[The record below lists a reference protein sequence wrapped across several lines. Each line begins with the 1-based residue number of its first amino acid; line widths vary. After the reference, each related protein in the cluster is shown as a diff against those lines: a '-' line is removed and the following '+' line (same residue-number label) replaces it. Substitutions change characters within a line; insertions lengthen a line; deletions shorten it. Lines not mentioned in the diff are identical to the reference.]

1 MKVDYDKFPEIP
13 PGCQLN
19 ENKKQGVFQVF
30 REGKHRSPGCTKK
43 RESIGTI
50 RKGVFTPSKQWLL
63 TQKLAA
69 LEADQ
74 AAKETSEEKADKAAA
89 KAMTAEPTA
98 PAEVLPTAESDA
110 NDASAETD
118 LCAPSEADAVTQTK
132 TEAEA
137 EAEAA
142 LAESERAAEDDMPED
157 VVAQVVAEVASAFTE
172 EAVIVSTETPSGEPP
187 AEPPAETSTEP
198 TAEPLSKQINIAD
211 ADEVLATETPA
222 DMPVLIADLLK
233 DDQPEE
239 AATEL
244 TRSPGA
250 LLTALY
256 LQALTGSDGTMEE
269 FVRRRGSMVR
279 EVLPQLTSEL
289 LTEKHVA
296 DVLRFTDPAQFEKTA
311 LRLVRPVLRC
321 AFEGVAADEPYALRD
336 TADGPA
342 SLVIHLGG
350 SGCDPAL
357 IDGLNLS
364 GCVCTTGSGRIA
376 RSLLETLLVKGAG
389 YLIPVTGSQAV
400 KATSQLFNR
409 SRPLP
414 VSRTDADNHGDSRKG
429 GTTVALLQ
437 GRAVSAAFRER
448 WPGLETGTVIRVR
461 TETLPAGLG
470 RSTVEEAFYVT
481 TLPLRDDLTG
491 LTADLI
497 AAARDAD
504 TLVMHPLFC
513 EPRLIGAEP
522 TVTAS
527 RTALRRSASA
537 MLEENRLVQLGSG
550 AADSM
555 LALRAQPLRCFDV
568 KDAVECLSRA
578 LGLC

>member
-74 AAKETSEEKADKAAA
+74 AAKEADKEPDQAAA

-98 PAEVLPTAESDA
+98 PAEGLPTAESNA

-118 LCAPSEADAVTQTK
+118 LSSPSEADAVTET
-132 TEAEA
+132 EA

-142 LAESERAAEDDMPED
+142 LAESERAAEDTMPEE
-157 VVAQVVAEVASAFTE
+157 VVAQVVAEVAQAFTE

-198 TAEPLSKQINIAD
+198 TAEPPSEQINTAD
-211 ADEVLATETPA
+211 ADEALATETPA

-289 LTEKHVA
+289 LSEKHVA

-311 LRLVRPVLRC
+311 LRLVRPVLRR
-321 AFEGVAADEPYALRD
+321 AFEGVAADEPYALTER
-336 TADGPA
+336 ADGPA
-342 SLVIHLGG
+342 SLVIRLGG
-350 SGCDPAL
+350 SGCDPTL

-376 RSLLETLLVKGAG
+376 RSLLETLLMKGAG
-389 YLIPVTGSQAV
+389 YLIPVTGAQAV

-414 VSRTDADNHGDSRKG
+414 VSRTDADNHGDGRKG

-461 TETLPAGLG
+461 TETPPAGLG

-537 MLEENRLVQLGSG
+537 MLEENRLAQIGSG
-550 AADSM
+550 VADSM

-568 KDAVECLSRA
+568 KDAVECLGRA